1 MKKIVSL
8 TAATL
13 LFGQMALTGPL
24 TAHCQLPC
32 GVYHDDLVF
41 DQIDQYIETMYKG
54 VTVITD
60 SKFATVAD
68 RNETIRWV
76 LQKDKASDEAAHTI
90 MTYFLQQ
97 KIKPGEADTEK
108 KVISAHKLLFLL
120 VKIKQNVD
128 RSIVLEFSKEWD
140 TFKGMF
146 HREGYECEMEKIKM
160 KKIEAQK
167 AAQGH
172 DHADDH
178 DHEPGN
184 DHTH

>member
-1 MKKIVSL
+1 MKLKLWTAFSL
-8 TAATL
+8 CL
-13 LFGQMALTGPL
+13 IPL
-24 TAHCQLPC
+24 TLSAHCQLPC

-54 VTVITD
+54 VTVLTD
-60 SKFATVAD
+60 TKFSTVGE

-76 LQKDKASDEAAHTI
+76 LQKDHASDEAAHTI

-128 RSIVLEFSKEWD
+128 RNIVLEFSEEWD
-140 TFKGMF
+140 KFKGMF

-160 KKIEAQK
+160 KKIEQQK
-167 AAQGH
+167 AAQAQGS
-172 DHADDH
+172 ADDH
-178 DHEPGN
+178 DHEHGA